1 MASAGA
7 AGGGGS
13 GTGEDD
19 RSGGG
24 ERRYQPNMQGLL
36 QFCADLTKSEDA
48 PGSSEAQAMDEEVG
62 QVIRV
67 LIVVNFLVQG
77 PVHRLIA
84 K

>member
-7 AGGGGS
+7 AGGGGGS
-13 GTGEDD
+13 GTGEDEG
-19 RSGGG
+19 SGGG

-62 QVIRV
+62 
-67 LIVVNFLVQG
+67 LITSVRTLGMNCMG
-77 PVHRLIA
+77 NRDE
-84 K
+84 